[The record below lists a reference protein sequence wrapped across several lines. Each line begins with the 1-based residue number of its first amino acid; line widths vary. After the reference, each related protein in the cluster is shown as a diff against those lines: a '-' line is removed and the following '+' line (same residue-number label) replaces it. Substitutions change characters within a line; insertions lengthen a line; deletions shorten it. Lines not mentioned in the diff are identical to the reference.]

1 MLLLANGLSGSQRAA
16 VLAQDCARRLRL
28 HACQVRLLTND
39 AAMVTRVLD
48 EWRTVPGHVVC
59 VMGGDGTVSCV
70 MAAMDSLDYSGGAQG
85 RPALLVVPQGTGNDL
100 ARALG
105 CGAAAPSVRAVLGI
119 LKRIP
124 YDAPDAI
131 VQLDR
136 WHVTGPRAPDVDVDV
151 GPARHVFNNYCSF
164 GMGQQSA
171 TGVERASV
179 LSASSVA
186 SWQHPNECAGFDARV
201 ISRFHTARNK
211 HPWLYQFRHLNYL
224 WYFVHSCASMFSN
237 VPLHRAATLTVDGCN
252 VEIPAQVH
260 ALVFL
265 NIPSYGGGRSMPLTH
280 SLPFPAT
287 ASLTP

>member
-39 AAMVTRVLD
+39 AAMVTRVLN
-48 EWRTVPGHVVC
+48 EWHTVPGHVVC

-70 MAAMDSLDYSGGAQG
+70 MAAMDSLDYGAQG

-124 YDAPDAI
+124 FDAPDAI

-136 WHVTGPRAPDVDVDV
+136 WHVTGPRPPISDE

-164 GMGQQSA
+164 GMGQ
-171 TGVERASV
+171 
-179 LSASSVA
+179 
-186 SWQHPNECAGFDARV
+186 
-201 ISRFHTARNK
+201 
-211 HPWLYQFRHLNYL
+211 
-224 WYFVHSCASMFSN
+224 
-237 VPLHRAATLTVDGCN
+237 
-252 VEIPAQVH
+252 
-260 ALVFL
+260 
-265 NIPSYGGGRSMPLTH
+265 
-280 SLPFPAT
+280 
-287 ASLTP
+287 